1 MPHSALLT
9 LSLLLVF
16 APVVLAE
23 ALLTQKRPT
32 VVYEGRSTIPAQPYY
47 QRLRNQQPASARR
60 LTPPAGASVQALED
74 RLPLQPDTLRIGTP
88 ALKTVNGLVRPLFI
102 MGMDDVSLNWF
113 QAAAEGLVAIG
124 AKGIVVQ
131 ATDKIAWLDLKERA
145 RATGIDLILLEG
157 DSIAEGY
164 GVDSY
169 PVVFVGPELAGQGA
183 HE

>member
-1 MPHSALLT
+1 MPHSALLP
-9 LSLLLVF
+9 LSFLLVL
-16 APVVLAE
+16 APVVSAE

-32 VVYEGRSTIPAQPYY
+32 VVYEGRSAIPAQPYY
-47 QRLRNQQPASARR
+47 QRLRSQKSTTARKV
-60 LTPPAGASVQALED
+60 TPPAGASVQALED
-74 RLPLQPDTLRIGTP
+74 RLPLQPATLRTGTP

-102 MGMDDVSLNWF
+102 MGMDDVSLSWF
-113 QAAAEGLVAIG
+113 QAAARGLAGIG

-131 ATDKIAWLDLKERA
+131 APDKTAWLDLKERA
-145 RATGIDLILLEG
+145 RAAGIDLILLEG

-164 GVDSY
+164 GINSY

>member
-23 ALLTQKRPT
+23 TVLTQKRPT
-32 VVYEGRSTIPAQPYY
+32 IVYEGRSTIPAQPYY

-102 MGMDDVSLNWF
+102 MGMDPASLAWF
-113 QAAAEGLVAIG
+113 RQAAPVLAELG
-124 AKGIVVQ
+124 ARGVVVQ
-131 ATDKIAWLDLKERA
+131 ADRLAEWLRLKRDA
-145 RATGIDLILLEG
+145 ADFGIEVMLLDG
-157 DSIAEGY
+157 DALAEGY
-164 GVDSY
+164 GINTY
-169 PVVFVGPELAGQGA
+169 PVVIVGPQQAEDAA
-183 HE
+183 RE